1 MIQNLTTENS
11 VRLSKPERGPK
22 TTTGREQ
29 QTNKQAGSRLTSV
42 TCHLTPDDVILV
54 VRTWSAVSCNFASLL
69 YQVDT
74 DESLLLESRHVF
86 PYSWRVS
93 RALQSRSRL
102 HVCIETEG
110 DWRWSE
116 PFELDAVG
124 SFSRTIRHRL
134 HSATLFIEVKALT
147 GMQKQVG
154 FVGGTSTPLRRG
166 EKEYSSFLPFSFSL
180 RTSPS
185 AIVFRSPQFPACTA
199 ICPSMFNRLFSMKI
213 LFVLIGF
220 CRLQSAEVT

>member
-11 VRLSKPERGPK
+11 VRLSNPERGPK

-54 VRTWSAVSCNFASLL
+54 VRTWSAVNCNFASLL

-154 FVGGTSTPLRRG
+154 FVGGTGTPLRRG
-166 EKEYSSFLPFSFSL
+166 REQRGERRNTALFSPSRFLSAPPPPPSFSA
-180 RTSPS
+180 RPS
-185 AIVFRSPQFPACTA
+185 FPPAPRSARVCLA
-199 ICPSMFNRLFSMKI
+199 AFS
-213 LFVLIGF
+213 
-220 CRLQSAEVT
+220 Q